1 MQKIAKAAGSA
12 RSVYIVPLLVFIV
25 VVALCLFG
33 LGFFSSTPGG
43 RNPNELPS
51 VLIGKPVPTFSLE
64 PLEGLT
70 VGGKPIPGL
79 NSEEL
84 KGDGV
89 TVINIWAS
97 WCVPC
102 RQEHPI
108 LMKMAEMNGF
118 RLVGINYKDDPG
130 NARAFLGGLGN
141 PFSAV
146 GTDIKGRTGID
157 FGVYGVPETFIIGPD
172 ATIRHKHIGPLLP
185 GNIESFLKKIEEAKR

>member
-1 MQKIAKAAGSA
+1 MQETPKVAGST
-12 RSVYIVPLLVFIV
+12 RGVYVVPLLVFIA

-33 LGFFSSTPGG
+33 LGLFSNEPGG
-43 RNPNELPS
+43 RNPNDLPS

-64 PLEGLT
+64 PLDGLS
-70 VGGKPIPGL
+70 VNGKPVPGL
-79 NSEEL
+79 SSEDI
-84 KGDGV
+84 KGE
-89 TVINIWAS
+89 VIVVNIWAS

-141 PFSAV
+141 PFTAV

-157 FGVYGVPETFIIGPD
+157 FGVYGVPETFIIGKD
-172 ATIRHKHIGPLLP
+172 GTIRHKHVGPLLP
-185 GNIESFLKKIEEAKR
+185 GNIQSFLKKIEEAQR

>member
-1 MQKIAKAAGSA
+1 MQETSKTAGSN
-12 RSVYIVPLLVFIV
+12 RGVYVVPLLVFIV

-33 LGFFSSTPGG
+33 LGLFSSEPGG
-43 RNPNELPS
+43 RNPNDLPS

-64 PLEGLT
+64 PLQGLA
-70 VGGKPIPGL
+70 VNGKPVPGL
-79 NSEEL
+79 SSDDL
-84 KGDGV
+84 KGDV
-89 TVINIWAS
+89 FVVNIWAS

-141 PFSAV
+141 PFAAV

-157 FGVYGVPETFIIGPD
+157 FGVYGVPETFIIGRD
-172 ATIRHKHIGPLLP
+172 GTIRHKHVGPLLP
-185 GNIESFLKKIEEAKR
+185 GNVENFLKKIEEARN